1 MFGAAMGAMG
11 GGGMSASSGASSGT
25 GDSVLGP
32 IDQGGPV
39 VNFGFPS
46 SSPPAGM
53 GGVNVQQLAMIGA
66 GVAALWLLTK
76 RR

>member
-1 MFGAAMGAMG
+1 MIGAAMGAMG

-25 GDSVLGP
+25 GDSVMGP

-39 VNFGFPS
+39 VNFGM
-46 SSPPAGM
+46 PAANTGLS
-53 GGVNVQQLAMIGA
+53 GINVQQLAIVGAAVAVVWMIS
-66 GVAALWLLTK
+66 K